1 MNSLSQILSE
11 NFSDCSTEAKL
22 ARIVNIS
29 KSLKIHHPGE
39 EEYAETVQLLV
50 NWVPIAGSSNVRKL
64 LFKNIDEVYLQHPDL
79 PTVKLTPILNN
90 LDENDPAYICDT
102 LQLLALT
109 YDKKYIPVISR
120 YIYFADDQVNEV
132 AINALTYI
140 QYRSSSI
147 RFCADGSLFSGNF
160 SKSA

>member
-1 MNSLSQILSE
+1 MNQLTQILSE
-11 NFSDCSTEAKL
+11 NFAECSTEAKL
-22 ARIVNIS
+22 ARIINIG
-29 KSLKIHHPGE
+29 KSLKLHLSNDDE
-39 EEYAETVQLLV
+39 LSETVQLLV
-50 NWVPIAGSSNVRKL
+50 DWVPKENNFNVRKL
-64 LFKNIDEVYLQHPDL
+64 LFKNIDEAYSQHADL
-79 PTVKLTPILNN
+79 HTVKLTPILNG
-90 LDENDPAYICDT
+90 LDENDTIFICDT

-120 YIYFADDQVNEV
+120 YIYFEDEKVSEV

-140 QYRSSSI
+140 QYKSSSI